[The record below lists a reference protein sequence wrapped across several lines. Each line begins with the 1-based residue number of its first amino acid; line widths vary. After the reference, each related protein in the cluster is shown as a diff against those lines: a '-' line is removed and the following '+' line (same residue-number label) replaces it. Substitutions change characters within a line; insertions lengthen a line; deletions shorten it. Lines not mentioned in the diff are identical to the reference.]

1 MIDVSDYII
10 EAFNS
15 KWGTGL
21 YIKTEDDEGNPTLVV
36 NLLGIEEFE
45 LDLKSAEQ
53 AIIEEG
59 VDPDD
64 YVVSVI
70 DTVKFASDG
79 DDDDIEATFK
89 EIAKAM
95 ELIFEALISLDISHT
110 VGDCVEDEDEK
121 MCIGLWIN
129 VGIHPVPFYFKESWE
144 SLVRDNKDSE
154 DYVKYI
160 IVKHTGKLP

>member
-15 KWGTGL
+15 KWGTGM
-21 YIKTEDDEGNPTLVV
+21 YIKSEDEEGNPTLIV
-36 NLLGIEEFE
+36 NLIGVEEFE

-53 AIIEEG
+53 AIVDEG

-70 DTVKFASDG
+70 DTIHFAG
-79 DDDDIEATFK
+79 DNLEATFK

-95 ELIFEALISLDISHT
+95 ELIFEALITLDISHT
-110 VGDCVEDEDEK
+110 VGDCVEDEEEN

-129 VGIHPVPFYFKESWE
+129 IGIHPVPFYFKDTWE
-144 SLVRDNKDSE
+144 NLIRDQKDSE
-154 DYVKYI
+154 KYVKNVI
-160 IVKHTGKLP
+160 IKHVGKIP

>member
-1 MIDVSDYII
+1 MIDVSDYRI

-15 KWGTGL
+15 KWGSGM
-21 YIKTEDDEGNPTLVV
+21 YIKSEDEEGNPTLIV
-36 NLLGIEEFE
+36 NLIGVEEFE

-53 AIIEEG
+53 AIVDEG

-70 DTVKFASDG
+70 DTIHFAG
-79 DDDDIEATFK
+79 DNLEATFK

-95 ELIFEALISLDISHT
+95 ELIFEALITLDISHT
-110 VGDCVEDEDEK
+110 VGDCVEDEEEN

-129 VGIHPVPFYFKESWE
+129 IGIHPVPFYFKDTWE
-144 SLVRDNKDSE
+144 NLIRDQKDSE
-154 DYVKYI
+154 KYVKNVI
-160 IVKHTGKLP
+160 IKHVGKIP

>member
-15 KWGTGL
+15 KWGSGM
-21 YIKTEDDEGNPTLVV
+21 YIKSEDEEGNPTLIV
-36 NLLGIEEFE
+36 NLMGVDEFE

-53 AIIEEG
+53 AIIDEG

-70 DTVKFASDG
+70 DTVHFAG
-79 DDDDIEATFK
+79 EDIEATFK
-89 EIAKAM
+89 EIARAM
-95 ELIFEALISLDISHT
+95 ELIFEALISLDIEHT
-110 VGDCVEDEDEK
+110 VGDCVEDEEEN

-129 VGIHPVPFYFKESWE
+129 IGIHPVPFYFKDSWE
-144 SLVRDNKDSE
+144 NLVRDNIESE
-154 DYVKYI
+154 HYVKFT
-160 IVKHTGKLP
+160 IVNHIGKLP

>member
-15 KWGTGL
+15 KWGSGM
-21 YIKTEDDEGNPTLVV
+21 YIKSEDEEGNPTLIV
-36 NLLGIEEFE
+36 NLIGVEEFE

-53 AIIEEG
+53 AIVDEG

-70 DTVKFASDG
+70 DTIHFAG
-79 DDDDIEATFK
+79 DNLEATFK

-95 ELIFEALISLDISHT
+95 ELIFEALITLDISHT
-110 VGDCVEDEDEK
+110 VGDCVEDEDEN

-129 VGIHPVPFYFKESWE
+129 IGIHPVPFYFKDTWE
-144 SLVRDNKDSE
+144 NLIRDQKDSE
-154 DYVKYI
+154 KYVKNVI
-160 IVKHTGKLP
+160 IKHVGKIP

>member
-15 KWGTGL
+15 KWGSGI
-21 YIKTEDDEGNPTLVV
+21 YIKSEDEEGNPTLIV
-36 NLLGIEEFE
+36 NLKGEEEFE

-53 AIIEEG
+53 AIVDEG

-70 DTVKFASDG
+70 DTINFAG
-79 DDDDIEATFK
+79 DNLEATFK

-95 ELIFEALISLDISHT
+95 ELIFEALINLDISHT
-110 VGDCVEDEDEK
+110 VGDCVEDEEEN

-129 VGIHPVPFYFKESWE
+129 IGIHPVPFYFNDTWE
-144 SLVRDNKDSE
+144 NLIRDQKDSE
-154 DYVKYI
+154 KYVKNVI
-160 IVKHTGKLP
+160 IKHVGKIP

>member
-15 KWGTGL
+15 KWGSGM
-21 YIKTEDDEGNPTLVV
+21 YIKSEDEEGNPTLIV
-36 NLLGIEEFE
+36 NLIGVEEFE

-53 AIIEEG
+53 AIVDEG

-70 DTVKFASDG
+70 DTIHFAG
-79 DDDDIEATFK
+79 DNLEATFK

-95 ELIFEALISLDISHT
+95 ELIFEALITLDINHT
-110 VGDCVEDEDEK
+110 VGDCVEDEEEN

-129 VGIHPVPFYFKESWE
+129 IGIHPVPFYFKDTWE
-144 SLVRDNKDSE
+144 NLIRDQKDSE
-154 DYVKYI
+154 KYVKNVI
-160 IVKHTGKLP
+160 IKHVGKIP

>member
-15 KWGTGL
+15 KWGSGM
-21 YIKTEDDEGNPTLVV
+21 YIKSEDEEGNPTLIV
-36 NLLGIEEFE
+36 NLIGVEEFE

-53 AIIEEG
+53 AIVDEG

-70 DTVKFASDG
+70 DTIHFAG
-79 DDDDIEATFK
+79 DNLEATFK

-95 ELIFEALISLDISHT
+95 ELIFEALITLDISHT
-110 VGDCVEDEDEK
+110 VGDCVEDEEEN

-129 VGIHPVPFYFKESWE
+129 IGIHPVPFYFKDTWE
-144 SLVRDNKDSE
+144 NLIRDQKDSE
-154 DYVKYI
+154 KYVKNVI
-160 IVKHTGKLP
+160 IKHVGKIP

>member
-10 EAFNS
+10 EAFNNH
-15 KWGTGL
+15 WGSGI
-21 YIKTEDDEGNPTLVV
+21 YIKSEDEDGNPTLII

-45 LDLKSAEQ
+45 LDLKTAEQ
-53 AIIEEG
+53 AIIDEG

-70 DTVKFASDG
+70 DTIHFAG
-79 DDDDIEATFK
+79 DDLEATFK

-95 ELIFEALISLDISHT
+95 ELIFEALISLDISHS
-110 VGDCVEDEDEK
+110 VGDCVEDEEEN

-129 VGIHPVPFYFKESWE
+129 IGIHPVPFYFKESWE
-144 SLVRDNKDSE
+144 NLIRDQKNSE
-154 DYVKYI
+154 EYVEYI
-160 IVKHTGKLP
+160 ILKHTGKLP

>member
-15 KWGTGL
+15 KWGTGM
-21 YIKTEDDEGNPTLVV
+21 YIKSEDEEGNPTLIV
-36 NLLGIEEFE
+36 NLLGVEEFE

-53 AIIEEG
+53 AIVDEG

-70 DTVKFASDG
+70 DTIHFAG
-79 DDDDIEATFK
+79 DNLEATFK

-95 ELIFEALISLDISHT
+95 ELIFEALITLDISHT
-110 VGDCVEDEDEK
+110 VGDCVEDEEEN

-129 VGIHPVPFYFKESWE
+129 IGIHPVPFYFKDTWE
-144 SLVRDNKDSE
+144 NLIRDQKDSE
-154 DYVKYI
+154 KYVKNVI
-160 IVKHTGKLP
+160 IKHVGKIP

>member
-10 EAFNS
+10 EAFNN
-15 KWGTGL
+15 KWGSGM
-21 YIKTEDDEGNPTLVV
+21 YIKTEDEDGNPTLLV
-36 NLLGIEEFE
+36 NIIGIEEFE
-45 LDLKSAEQ
+45 LDLMSAEQ
-53 AIIEEG
+53 AIIDEG

-70 DTVKFASDG
+70 ETVHLAG
-79 DDDDIEATFK
+79 DDIEATFK

-95 ELIFEALISLDISHT
+95 ELIFEALISLDIEHT

-129 VGIHPVPFYFKESWE
+129 IGIYPVPFYFKESWE
-144 SLVRDNKDSE
+144 NLVRDNKDSE

>member
-15 KWGTGL
+15 KWGSGM
-21 YIKTEDDEGNPTLVV
+21 YIKSEDEEGNPTLIV
-36 NLLGIEEFE
+36 NLIGVEEFE

-53 AIIEEG
+53 AIVDEG

-70 DTVKFASDG
+70 DTIHFAG
-79 DDDDIEATFK
+79 ENLEATFK

-95 ELIFEALISLDISHT
+95 ELIFEALITLDISHT
-110 VGDCVEDEDEK
+110 VGDCVEDEEEN

-129 VGIHPVPFYFKESWE
+129 IGIHPVPFYFKDTWE
-144 SLVRDNKDSE
+144 SLIRDQKDSE
-154 DYVKYI
+154 KFVKSVI
-160 IVKHTGKLP
+160 IKHVGKIP